1 MRPPRPEQRK
11 LALGLPKAGQEV
23 RGRACCTPALGG
35 EEEREGGP
43 WENISASEPGPLGF
57 PEGSPASFTEAHW
70 GKLWEISMKDRKPE
84 ARLFPENVGIVGA
97 VFGSLPGFLVVG
109 GRMGCVG
116 DTESQTGL
124 GCVWGA
130 QRRSSWLSSE
140 ASNASRG
147 GCPRQW

>member
-1 MRPPRPEQRK
+1 MPAASEGPDGQPGRNVRPPRPEQRK

-84 ARLFPENVGIVGA
+84 ARLFPENVGIDHLSRLLLPL
-97 VFGSLPGFLVVG
+97 SLFPGIQEGQFL
-109 GRMGCVG
+109 
-116 DTESQTGL
+116 
-124 GCVWGA
+124 
-130 QRRSSWLSSE
+130 
-140 ASNASRG
+140 
-147 GCPRQW
+147 